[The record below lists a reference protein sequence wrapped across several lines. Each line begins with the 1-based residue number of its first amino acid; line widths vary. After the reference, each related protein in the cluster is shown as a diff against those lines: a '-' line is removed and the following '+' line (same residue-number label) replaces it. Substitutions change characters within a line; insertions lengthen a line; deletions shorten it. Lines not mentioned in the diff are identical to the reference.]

1 MNWSNFLDSLMP
13 LIIPLA
19 ILAASWT
26 LQGWILVKPR
36 KKKEIGEA
44 ILKASKWFWGL
55 VLFLIVLATVLS
67 QLTMYQII

>member
-1 MNWSNFLDSLMP
+1 MNWSGLANSLTP
-13 LIIPLA
+13 LVVPLT

-44 ILKASKWFWGL
+44 ILKRIKWFWGFII
-55 VLFLIVLATVLS
+55 FLTVLIAIFD
-67 QLTMYQII
+67 QLALHLK